1 MSTALIFYDYSAG
14 NIRTVYT
21 NPTVAISVHT
31 THKLDN
37 HWVRC
42 TSLTEKDL
50 SKVDYNATISFSEY
64 GNTETI
70 EMREIGQDGKP
81 SRRENIWRWVKY
93 NR

>member
-1 MSTALIFYDYSAG
+1 
-14 NIRTVYT
+14 
-21 NPTVAISVHT
+21 
-31 THKLDN
+31 
-37 HWVRC
+37 
-42 TSLTEKDL
+42 LTEKDP

-81 SRRENIWRWVKY
+81 CRRENIWRWVKY